1 MDPTIFDMNTN
12 HPQKEKWK
20 WSGSY
25 VREFAED
32 PTTMSNPSGG
42 MLRRMK
48 GRGRDYPSTFNY

>member
-1 MDPTIFDMNTN
+1 MNTN